1 MEDWSSMMIDSRTA
15 TFGAPDEA
23 HFAPASSGKG
33 DFSAVYEPLRS
44 IARAYMRRERRTHT
58 LQPTAL
64 VHEAFMR
71 LAKRLPADGDRQE
84 LFCAMARAMRAVLI
98 DHARRRAAHKRDPAA
113 AGVALPAA
121 DRWAAD
127 PVNLMVVDE
136 AVQRLAEIDP
146 ELTRI
151 VELRFFAGL
160 SEEESASVLGVSAR
174 TVRRGWSVAKLWL
187 ARELRGD

>member
-1 MEDWSSMMIDSRTA
+1 MMIDPRTV
-15 TFGAPDEA
+15 TSGPPGEA
-23 HFAPASSGKG
+23 HLASVSSGEG
-33 DFSAVYEPLRS
+33 DLSALYEPLRS
-44 IARAYMRRERRTHT
+44 MARSYMRRERRGHT

-71 LAKRLPADGDRQE
+71 LAKRFPADGDRKG

-113 AGVALPAA
+113 AGMPLPAA
-121 DRWAAD
+121 DPWTAD
-127 PVNLMVVDE
+127 PVNLIALDE

-160 SEEESASVLGVSAR
+160 SEEEIASVLGVSAR